1 MLTTEEVF
9 GIVIKHFT
17 RAPLRKRRADLKCGY
32 HKGSEAEDFEI
43 DREVRKKFLT
53 KQERCGNISKLPKG
67 GGRTALRMREQKSLK
82 KLEKSS

>member
-1 MLTTEEVF
+1 MVITREAKLRTLKSTE
-9 GIVIKHFT
+9 K
-17 RAPLRKRRADLKCGY
+17 
-32 HKGSEAEDFEI
+32 FE
-43 DREVRKKFLT
+43 KKFLT